1 MNARVMLT
9 VNIDLKKTVVNGQLV
24 IMHIVWNS
32 KCNSKTYSKFDGTG
46 AGVKAMNADIF
57 GEQNSW
63 LLIEKIEADITIKL
77 SKISS

>member
-1 MNARVMLT
+1 
-9 VNIDLKKTVVNGQLV
+9 
-24 IMHIVWNS
+24 MHIVWNS

-57 GEQNSW
+57 GEKNSW

-77 SKISS
+77 SKNSS